1 METAALEREETHNLL
16 LGYIIWLIGFTG
28 AHRFYYGRPV
38 TGTIWFC
45 TLGLFGVGWILDA
58 FLIPSMERSA
68 ERRYVPGRVNYSLAW
83 ILLTYLGFLGIHR
96 FYMGKI
102 WTGILYLATVCLGLV
117 GVVYDFWSL
126 NGQISE
132 VNRART

>member
-1 METAALEREETHNLL
+1 MQAAFLEREDTHNLL
-16 LGYIIWLIGFTG
+16 LGYIIWLFGFTG

-83 ILLTYLGFLGIHR
+83 ILLTYVGFLGIHR

-102 WTGILYLATVCLGLV
+102 WTGLLYLLTGGLGLV
-117 GVVYDFWSL
+117 GVVYDFWTL
-126 NGQISE
+126 NGQVSE
-132 VNRART
+132 ANQANP